1 VYAEA
6 HVASRYQGAIAVADG
21 VLAKVLD
28 TVTPQGVC
36 AVARARTTPL
46 AEANLDG
53 VVIVLAGVADPGNA
67 GALLRSAE
75 AAGASAIIFCDE
87 SVDPF
92 APKCVRAAAGSTF
105 HVPVVSGGGSVPVL
119 EHLGNRNV
127 RRFGTGARDGVAY
140 DEADLRPPL
149 ALVLGNEAHGLDPD
163 VAPHLDGWVHIPMAG
178 AVESLNV
185 SVAGSVVLFEVARQG
200 RHARRAAGD
209 ERAR

>member
-1 VYAEA
+1 MYAEPA
-6 HVASRYQGAIAVADG
+6 VASHYDDATVVAEG

-36 AVARARTTPL
+36 AVAQVRMTALEDIAT
-46 AEANLDG
+46 DG
-53 VVIVLAGVADPGNA
+53 VVLVLAGVADPGNA

-119 EHLGNRNV
+119 EHLGNRSV
-127 RRFGTGARDGVAY
+127 RRLGTGARDGLAY
-140 DEADLRPPL
+140 DRADLGPPL
-149 ALVLGNEAHGLDPD
+149 ALVLGNEAHGIPPE
-163 VAPHLDGWVHIPMAG
+163 VAEHLDGRLHIPMAG
-178 AVESLNV
+178 EVESLNV
-185 SVAGSVVLFEVARQG
+185 AVAGSVLLFEVARQG
-200 RHARRAAGD
+200 RQLAAGAGD
-209 ERAR
+209 QRAG

>member
-1 VYAEA
+1 MYAEA
-6 HVASRYQGAIAVADG
+6 AVASRYDGATVVADG

-36 AVARARTTPL
+36 ATARGRTTAL
-46 AEANLDG
+46 ADVDTDG
-53 VVIVLAGVADPGNA
+53 IIVVLAGVADPGNA

-92 APKCVRAAAGSTF
+92 APKVVRAAAGSTF

-119 EHLGNRNV
+119 EQLGNRSV
-127 RRFGTGARDGVAY
+127 RRLGTGARDGLAY
-140 DEADLRPPL
+140 DTAALQPPL
-149 ALVLGNEAHGLDPD
+149 ALVLGNEAHGIGPD
-163 VAPHLDGWVHIPMAG
+163 VAEHLDDRVHIPMAG

-185 SVAGSVVLFEVARQG
+185 AVAGSVLLFEAARQ
-200 RHARRAAGD
+200 ARQAAAGAGD
-209 ERAR
+209 HRAG